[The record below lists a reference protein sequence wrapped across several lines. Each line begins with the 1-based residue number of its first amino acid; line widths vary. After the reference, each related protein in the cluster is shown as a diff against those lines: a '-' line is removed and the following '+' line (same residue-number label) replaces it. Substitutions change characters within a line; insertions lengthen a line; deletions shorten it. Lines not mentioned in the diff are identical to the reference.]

1 MDELFYQ
8 AVDLLKQLISTPSI
22 SRDEAAAAD
31 IVEQF
36 INNAGHQTRRHNN
49 NVWTIADDYDPSRPT
64 LLLNSH
70 IDTVKPA
77 PGWQHDPF
85 TPQVDDE
92 NRLFGLGSNDAGAS
106 LVSLLA
112 AYLFMSGKERSYN
125 LVFLASCEEEVSG
138 RDGIEAAI
146 PLLPHIDV
154 AIVGEPTGMNP
165 AIAEKGL
172 MVLDAEIDG
181 VAGHAARNEGVNAI
195 YQAMPVIETLRHL
208 RLPKESATLGPV
220 KISVTQINAGTQHNV
235 VPSLCKMVVD
245 IRTTDA

>member
-92 NRLFGLGSNDAGAS
+92 TFRARQQRCRSVACIASRRLS
-106 LVSLLA
+106 VH
-112 AYLFMSGKERSYN
+112 ER
-125 LVFLASCEEEVSG
+125 
-138 RDGIEAAI
+138 
-146 PLLPHIDV
+146 
-154 AIVGEPTGMNP
+154 
-165 AIAEKGL
+165 
-172 MVLDAEIDG
+172 
-181 VAGHAARNEGVNAI
+181 
-195 YQAMPVIETLRHL
+195 
-208 RLPKESATLGPV
+208 
-220 KISVTQINAGTQHNV
+220 
-235 VPSLCKMVVD
+235 
-245 IRTTDA
+245 

>member
-77 PGWQHDPF
+77 
-85 TPQVDDE
+85 
-92 NRLFGLGSNDAGAS
+92 
-106 LVSLLA
+106 
-112 AYLFMSGKERSYN
+112 
-125 LVFLASCEEEVSG
+125 
-138 RDGIEAAI
+138 RDGS
-146 PLLPHIDV
+146 
-154 AIVGEPTGMNP
+154 T
-165 AIAEKGL
+165 
-172 MVLDAEIDG
+172 
-181 VAGHAARNEGVNAI
+181 
-195 YQAMPVIETLRHL
+195 T
-208 RLPKESATLGPV
+208 
-220 KISVTQINAGTQHNV
+220 
-235 VPSLCKMVVD
+235 PSLRKSTMK
-245 IRTTDA
+245 TDFSGSAATMPERRLYRFSPPICSRER